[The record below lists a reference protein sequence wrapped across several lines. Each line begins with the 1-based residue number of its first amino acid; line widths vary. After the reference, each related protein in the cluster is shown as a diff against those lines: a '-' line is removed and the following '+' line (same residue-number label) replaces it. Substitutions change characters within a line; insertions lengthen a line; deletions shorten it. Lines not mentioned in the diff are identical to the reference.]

1 MATHSSILAWE
12 IPWMEEPGSDLATKQ
27 KKEKRNIY
35 IYICKIS
42 TYSLNPN
49 TFELLSITSF
59 LNNKILTGIPASS
72 FAPTVHSLP
81 LQ

>member
-12 IPWMEEPGSDLATKQ
+12 IQWMEEPGSDLVTKQ
-27 KKEKRNIY
+27 YIY

-42 TYSLNPN
+42 TYSLNP
-49 TFELLSITSF
+49 TIFELLSITSF
-59 LNNKILTGIPASS
+59 LNNKVLAGIPASS
-72 FAPTVHSLP
+72 LAPTVHSLP

>member
-12 IPWMEEPGSDLATKQ
+12 MPWMEEPGSDLASKQ
-27 KKEKRNIY
+27 YIYIY

-42 TYSLNPN
+42 TYSLNP
-49 TFELLSITSF
+49 TIFELLSITSF
-59 LNNKILTGIPASS
+59 LNNKVLAGIPASS
-72 FAPTVHSLP
+72 LAPTVHSLP